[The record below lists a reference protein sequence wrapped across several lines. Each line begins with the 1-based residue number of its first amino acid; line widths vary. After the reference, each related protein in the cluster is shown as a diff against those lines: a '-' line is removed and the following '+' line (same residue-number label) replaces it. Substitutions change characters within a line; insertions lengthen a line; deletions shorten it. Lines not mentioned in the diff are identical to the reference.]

1 METPERGAYWP
12 GITDASE
19 NNLPATPGDDS
30 PPGGRELTGKEDSPF
45 LSPEVRSLFP
55 AVKDKIY
62 FDIALHGIIPQPV
75 ADVAHAHVEGRLLA
89 TDDKAEFRAST
100 ERCRETL
107 AELLGAGAE

>member
-1 METPERGAYWP
+1 MPTNDRP
-12 GITDASE
+12 TE

-30 PPGGRELTGKEDSPF
+30 PPGGRKLTGKEDSPF
-45 LSPEVRSLFP
+45 LPLEVRSLFP

-62 FDIALHGIIPQPV
+62 FDIALHGRSSRSRWPTLTSR
-75 ADVAHAHVEGRLLA
+75 GRLLA

-107 AELLGAGAE
+107 AELAGAGAE